1 MTNDMSTV
9 IIPKSDQINADDL
22 ISGPLTITISDVQIR
37 PGTEQPVSIFFDG
50 SPKAFRPCKSMARVM
65 VSAWGPDAKQ
75 YVGRSVTLYRDA
87 SVKWGGMEVGGI
99 RISHMSH
106 IDTTMTMALTATKG
120 SRKPF
125 TVRPIQSAP
134 QPRQQAR
141 ATTPAPA
148 SEKPATDAPE
158 TDAGPSGDFADMLE
172 QEIDAATDPTKLG
185 QMFNATI
192 KTAAWNDLRS
202 VDAGR
207 AAELKSKATAKIAA
221 LKA

>member
-1 MTNDMSTV
+1 MSTV
-9 IIPKSDQINADDL
+9 IVPKSDQLNADSL
-22 ISGPLTITISDVQIR
+22 IAGPLTITIRDVQIR
-37 PGTEQPVSIFFDG
+37 PGTEQPVSIFYDG
-50 SPKAFRPCKSMARVM
+50 DDNKPWKCCKSMARVM

-148 SEKPATDAPE
+148 PEKPATDAPE

-172 QEIDAATDPTKLG
+172 QEIDAATDALVLH
-185 QMFNATI
+185 QSFNATM
-192 KTAAWNDLRS
+192 KSQAWTDLRS